1 VKEAHVVEKGKR
13 ITIKGEELTIY
24 PGHCTKTVR
33 NCATCAIEGKI
44 QCEPRFWPEGGGDTE
59 VIAEASTEVTAEVI
73 SERKQ
78 MSNYKLT
85 STWRKHEYFDA
96 HRAEIIAD
104 IMSLGISKGLGKW
117 GMSKGAWTTARR
129 LWREDLVR
137 AGYDPYA
144 KLRRKKGAVVLPKG
158 EGNAPTT
165 REQLAWYRRGW
176 DACRRHFMAKL
187 NELFLE
193 K

>member
-1 VKEAHVVEKGKR
+1 VAERGRR
-13 ITIKGEELTIY
+13 IIIRGEEFTIY
-24 PGHCTKTVR
+24 PGHCTRNVR
-33 NCATCAIEGKI
+33 NCTTCAIEGKI
-44 QCEPRFWPEGGGDTE
+44 QCEPRFWPEGGGDPEVPTE
-59 VIAEASTEVTAEVI
+59 VVTEVPTEVTAEVVT
-73 SERKQ
+73 KAKP

-85 STWRKHEYFDA
+85 NTWKKHEYFEA
-96 HRAEIIAD
+96 HKAEIIAD
-104 IMSLGISKGLGKW
+104 IISLGASKGLDKW

-129 LWREDLVR
+129 QWREDLVK

-144 KLRRKKGAVVLPKG
+144 KLRRKKGKVVIPREKRK
-158 EGNAPTT
+158 APAT